1 MSCYRYEIINETE
14 NPILHNVD
22 IAVILVMENS
32 NRFVPD
38 PFLLNLTKKTVIQY
52 NLGFKMCYK
61 SSKITTSVQDI
72 VHAYYTAFKY
82 VQKYNN
88 VIIFEEDAIVINKD
102 ISVYKKIDTFLENN
116 HFDIFTF
123 GSFSMFSKYDND
135 FYKLNNILT
144 QSQAIIYSPNSI
156 KKLIKMC
163 SDSSINN
170 KHIDYEYIGQL
181 DNKFTYK
188 YPLIVQLFPE
198 TENQTTWHFIFITK
212 KLIKLFE
219 LDKKPDTWYLLYFIC
234 RNLKLLLIIVMLII
248 TLIIINF
255 TIKKGKNNC
264 SRYKVDFVRQFSKE
278 REKQ

>member
-22 IAVILVMENS
+22 IAVILLMENS

-52 NLGFKMCYK
+52 NLGIKMCYK

-102 ISVYKKIDTFLENN
+102 ISVYKKIDKFLENN
-116 HFDIFTF
+116 NFDIFTF
-123 GSFSMFSKYDND
+123 GSFSIFSKYDND

-181 DNKFTYK
+181 KNKFTYK

-198 TENQTTWHFIFITK
+198 TENQTTWPGIFITK

-219 LDKKPDTWYLLYFIC
+219 LDKKPDNWYLLYFIC
-234 RNLKLLLIIVMLII
+234 RNLKLLLIVMLII
-248 TLIIINF
+248 TLIIIIF
-255 TIKKGKNNC
+255 TLKKVHKLKKFQII
-264 SRYKVDFVRQFSKE
+264 SRRQLSC
-278 REKQ
+278 

>member
-52 NLGFKMCYK
+52 NLGIKMCYK
-61 SSKITTSVQDI
+61 SSKIRTSVQDI

-88 VIIFEEDAIVINKD
+88 IIIFEEDAIVINKD

-123 GSFSMFSKYDND
+123 GSFSIFSKYDND

-163 SDSSINN
+163 SDSSIYN

-181 DNKFTYK
+181 ENKFTYK

-198 TENQTTWHFIFITK
+198 TENQSTWPCIFITK
-212 KLIKLFE
+212 KLIKLFK
-219 LDKKPDTWYLLYFIC
+219 LDKKPDNWYLLYFIC

-255 TIKKGKNNC
+255 TLKKGTDNC
-264 SRYKVDFVRQFSKE
+264 RNYKVDFVRQFSKE